1 MSPERHHWKP
11 AAQAAAVMLRTP
23 PSPAGH

>member
-1 MSPERHHWKP
+1 
-11 AAQAAAVMLRTP
+11 LRTP

>member
-11 AAQAAAVMLRTP
+11 AVQAVEVRTDNRLE
-23 PSPAGH
+23 